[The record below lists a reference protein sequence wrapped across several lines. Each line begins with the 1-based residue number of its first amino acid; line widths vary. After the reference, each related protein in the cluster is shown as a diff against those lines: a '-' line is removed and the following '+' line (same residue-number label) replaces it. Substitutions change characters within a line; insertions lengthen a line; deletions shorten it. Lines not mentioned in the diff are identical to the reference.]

1 MKKRRYQIREWLF
14 ETDISEQQDGRSSES
29 GRRPRKKK
37 IEDVGTVNVL

>member
-29 GRRPRKKK
+29 GRRLRKKRLK
-37 IEDVGTVNVL
+37 M